1 MGRGNVA
8 TNGKFEGL
16 FYVDYDNFYV
26 YYESN
31 MYECDEETSQENIN
45 KAIKTFV
52 DDMQRKYASFTPM
65 KQRTWLSGNGQRKE
79 VILENGLF
87 YIAVEDNE
95 WSLAFE
101 LLQKEPDYDNLIGMQ
116 KANYKKYLQ
125 AMQDCLLKQFQQ
137 IGVYAGPWTHGVIN
151 REE

>member
-101 LLQKEPDYDNLIGMQ
+101 LLQKEPDYGNLIGMQ

-137 IGVYAGPWTHGVIN
+137 IGVYAGSWTHGVIN

>member
-8 TNGKFEGL
+8 TDGKFEGL

-26 YYESN
+26 YYDSN
-31 MYECDEETSQENIN
+31 MYKCDEEASQENIN
-45 KAIKTFV
+45 NAIKTFV
-52 DDMQRKYASFTPM
+52 DDMQKKYASFTPM

-101 LLQKEPDYDNLIGMQ
+101 LLQKEPDYGNLIGMQ

-137 IGVYAGPWTHGVIN
+137 IGVYAGAWTHEVIN
-151 REE
+151 RKE